1 MLHGIGDGG
10 QQVHQ
15 DAVGEKVGNLP
26 DSGLGAVYDAK
37 ELLYHLSGLRKLAA
51 LEEGGE
57 PAHGIVR
64 VGQGVARFQQGGG
77 FREGH
82 HRHAVPEP
90 GGLDGLL
97 VEGGDVQGGG
107 GAGADGGKVSAFLVQ
122 VG

>member
-1 MLHGIGDGG
+1 M
-10 QQVHQ
+10 
-15 DAVGEKVGNLP
+15 GEKVGNLP
-26 DSGLGAVYDAK
+26 DSGLGAVYDEE
-37 ELLYHLSGLRKLAA
+37 ELLNHRLRLPELAA

-57 PAHGIVR
+57 PAHGIVG
-64 VGQGVARFQQGGG
+64 VGQGMVRLQQGAG

-82 HRHAVPEP
+82 HRHAVPKP

-97 VEGGDVQGGG
+97 VEGGDVQRGG